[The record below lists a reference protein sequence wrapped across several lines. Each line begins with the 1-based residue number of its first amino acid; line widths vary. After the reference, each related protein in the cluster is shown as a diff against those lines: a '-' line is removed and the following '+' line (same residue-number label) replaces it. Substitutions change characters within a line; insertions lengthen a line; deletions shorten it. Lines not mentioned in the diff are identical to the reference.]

1 MFGASE
7 ESSRGLPRSLAQHVI
22 ELLRFTITFFQYH
35 VFSQRVGIYLL
46 VLNVF
51 GRPPKNT
58 KTQDPSHPFE
68 FSHLSH
74 LAAGGGGARDACA
87 CRPDMQS
94 VPHSPLFL
102 LFWQAPGVRHGT
114 PSSIPAIAV
123 QLVAARFST
132 RNPRTAALDMQGMIF
147 RFHFPPVVHRTSA
160 WKPRRDGCAARRVRR
175 SQRLSRVFCSEHAP
189 CSAPCARV
197 L

>member
-1 MFGASE
+1 M
-7 ESSRGLPRSLAQHVI
+7 
-22 ELLRFTITFFQYH
+22 
-35 VFSQRVGIYLL
+35 GIYLL

-51 GRPPKNT
+51 ARPPKNT

-68 FSHLSH
+68 SSHLSH
-74 LAAGGGGARDACA
+74 LAAGGGGPRDACA

-147 RFHFPPVVHRTSA
+147 RFHLPPVVHRTSA

-175 SQRLSRVFCSEHAP
+175 SQPRFLLRARTLQRSVRTCAVKLRFCHSMCHAYTQPPDTVLSRFMVVSTS
-189 CSAPCARV
+189 SA
-197 L
+197 LLF